1 MKQKI
6 KWFSLWI
13 SLIIIIFFILQ
24 VFISEFTEFFIL
36 NDRANNGEFWRFLT
50 SIFLHGGISHL
61 VYNLFALIFFGL
73 ILESLI
79 GSRRFLWVFFLS
91 GIIANVIAIDFYEWS
106 LGASGAIYGVI
117 GALTIIR
124 PLFVVFAFGIPMP
137 LFLASALWITGDI
150 LRGAGAFGPTN
161 IGTIAHLTGIVVGFI
176 FGFMYR
182 SKKTKEIGNNKAIIS
197 ESSIK
202 KWEDNFMK
210 DV

>member
-1 MKQKI
+1 MSKDFKYY
-6 KWFSLWI
+6 SLW
-13 SLIIIIFFILQ
+13 LALFIIIFFILQ
-24 VFISEFTEFFIL
+24 ILIPDFTELFIL
-36 NDRANNGEFWRFLT
+36 NDRANNWEIWRFVT
-50 SIFLHGGISHL
+50 AIFLHGDISHL
-61 VYNLFALIFFGL
+61 FYNLFALIFFGL

-79 GSRRFLWVFFLS
+79 GSKKFLWVFFLS
-91 GIIANVIAIDFYEWS
+91 GIIANLIAINYYEAS

-137 LFLASALWITGDI
+137 LFLASVLWITGDI
-150 LRGAGAFGPTN
+150 LRGAGAFGATN

-176 FGFMYR
+176 LGFMYR
-182 SKKTKEIGNNKAIIS
+182 SKKRKQITSNRAIIN
-197 ESSIK
+197 ENSIK